1 MKQDKAVFGTKEWA
15 SSTINIQIGC
25 EHGCK
30 YCYAKTKHVEF
41 GRSLA
46 YDWEKPVIKP
56 RLPGIGKRTG
66 IIMFPSTHDIT
77 PDNITQV
84 SVVLL
89 RMLEKENDV
98 LLVSKPHLECIKEI
112 CRIAEPYKKK
122 QLLFRFTIGSANNE
136 VLKFWEPQAPA
147 FDERLASLKYAFEKG
162 FKTSVSSEP
171 MLDEEIHKLVEAVE
185 PFVTDSIWI
194 GKMNFAEER
203 VRKNGFTDDL
213 TIGKVRSLMAFQSID
228 ENIWNIYYKFR
239 RHPKIKWKESI
250 KKVLGIVVPTEA
262 GLDI

>member
-1 MKQDKAVFGTKEWA
+1 MKQDKAVFGTQEWA

-41 GRSLA
+41 GRSLT
-46 YDWEKPVIKP
+46 YNWETPVIKSK
-56 RLPGIGKRTG
+56 LPGVNKREGK
-66 IIMFPSTHDIT
+66 IMFPSTHDIT
-77 PDNITQV
+77 PINIEQAKII
-84 SVVLL
+84 LL
-89 RMLEKENDV
+89 RMLEKGNDV

-112 CRIAEPYKKK
+112 CRIAEPHKD

-136 VLKFWEPQAPA
+136 VLKFWEPGAPSFA
-147 FDERLASLKYAFEKG
+147 ERLQSLRFAWHKG

-185 PFVTDSIWI
+185 TFVTDSIWI

-213 TIGKVRSLMAFQSID
+213 TIGKVRSLVAFQNVA

-250 KKVLGIVVPTEA
+250 KKVIGIEVPTEA
-262 GLDI
+262 GLDV